1 VLVAVV
7 IGVLY
12 ACAVYLLL
20 HRSLVKLVIG
30 LGLLSH
36 GANLLI
42 FTAGSDLAHAPP
54 PILPAA
60 VTTDALPQAL
70 VLTAIV
76 ISFAVTAFALVL
88 VRRVY
93 EWTGT
98 DDTDALRRSED

>member
-1 VLVAVV
+1 MLVAVV

-20 HRSLVKLVIG
+20 QRSLVKLVIG

-42 FTAGSDLAHAPP
+42 FTAAELRHAPP
-54 PILPAA
+54 PLVPADGPA
-60 VTTDALPQAL
+60 DPLPQAL

-88 VRRVY
+88 VSRAY
-93 EWTGT
+93 QWSGT
-98 DDTDALRRSED
+98 DDVDVLRQSED